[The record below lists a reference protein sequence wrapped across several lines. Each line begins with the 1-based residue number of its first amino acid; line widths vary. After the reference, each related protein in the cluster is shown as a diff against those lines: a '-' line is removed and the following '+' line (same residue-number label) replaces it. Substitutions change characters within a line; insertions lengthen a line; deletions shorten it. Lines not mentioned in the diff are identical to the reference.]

1 MHLSALDKFLW
12 VTGFAGETLLL
23 FVLFYRRRAQSFPIF
38 TSLMAFSVVQSITMY
53 FVYLHLAHR
62 TYYYGYW
69 ILGTINML
77 IQLGVVYEIASH
89 VFAPLGKWAP
99 DVRHS
104 FIRLVGGSVLVA
116 LVLTLLASPA
126 RIRMMETVV
135 TRGTF
140 FSSALM
146 TELFV
151 GLVVLSAGA
160 GLPWK
165 TDAAR
170 IAQGQGVY
178 SLISVIQDTC
188 LSWLG
193 WAHQASTIHLL
204 SQIRITALLGVVAY
218 WIVTLWQESPE
229 PREMPDSMRMQIFH
243 LHRQVEYDLGRI
255 RGWRK
260 I

>member
-1 MHLSALDKFLW
+1 
-12 VTGFAGETLLL
+12 
-23 FVLFYRRRAQSFPIF
+23 
-38 TSLMAFSVVQSITMY
+38 
-53 FVYLHLAHR
+53 
-62 TYYYGYW
+62 
-69 ILGTINML
+69 ML
-77 IQLGVVYEIASH
+77 IQLGVVYEIATH

-104 FIRLVGGSVLVA
+104 FIRLAGGSLLIA
-116 LVLTLLASPA
+116 LVLMLLASPA
-126 RIRMMETVV
+126 RVRVMETVV
-135 TRGTF
+135 TRGMF

-165 TDAAR
+165 TDVAR
-170 IAQGQGVY
+170 IAQGQGAY
-178 SLISVIQDTC
+178 SLVCVIIDTSM
-188 LSWLG
+188 SWLG
-193 WAHQASTIHLL
+193 WAHQANTIHLL
-204 SQIRITALLGVVAY
+204 SQIRITALLGVLAY
-218 WIVTLWQESPE
+218 WIVTLWQDAPE

-243 LHRQVEYDLGRI
+243 LQRQVEYDLGRI